1 MIKMENIKKS
11 YKNGSD
17 ALHVID
23 DVTFTVSAG
32 ETVAIS
38 GKSGA
43 GKTTLL
49 NLIGCLDRFDSG
61 RYFLN
66 DLDTTG
72 MKEAELARMRN
83 EYIGFVMQDFA
94 LINHRSVL
102 FNTMLPLLF
111 SKVPYGSME
120 KMAIDALDLV
130 GMRDYSTKKVS
141 RLSGGERQRV
151 AIARALVNHPA
162 MILADEPTGAL
173 DSETG
178 TRIIE
183 LLMSLNAQKNLT
195 LIIVTHDAGVASY
208 CKRNIMISDGK
219 IV

>member
-11 YKNGSD
+11 YKNCSD

-183 LLMSLNAQKNLT
+183 LLMSLNAQNNLT